1 MRCPVWG
8 FVLFGLLALPVP
20 SWSSSD
26 PVSACVAPDEFVTV
40 DEPLAQFGAAIA
52 AGGPI
57 DILAVGSAATVG
69 AVGTKSQQPTA
80 AEGGTF
86 PEQMV
91 RALNAALPMI
101 SFTVTVRGGR
111 GMTAEA
117 MLPLMAEALKQQH
130 HPLVLWQTGTV
141 EAVRGLRPDN
151 LLDVLQQG
159 ADMVRDAGADLVLI
173 DPQFSR
179 FLRANT
185 DIDAYENVMNQA
197 ATLPGVVLFR
207 RYDLMSSWAD
217 NDGIDLERSAK
228 ADRDKALDRLNACLG
243 QALAKFV
250 LSGTDATKK

>member
-1 MRCPVWG
+1 MRRLVWG
-8 FVLFGLLALPVP
+8 LALCGLLTLPVP
-20 SWSSSD
+20 LWAGSET
-26 PVSACVAPDEFVTV
+26 VHACGAPDEFVTT
-40 DEPLAQFGAAIA
+40 DESLPQIGAAIN

-57 DILAVGSAATVG
+57 DILAVGSATTVG

-80 AEGGTF
+80 AEGGAF
-86 PEQMV
+86 PEQMA
-91 RALNAALPMI
+91 RALNAALPAI
-101 SFTVTVRGGR
+101 HFNVTVRGGR

-117 MLPLMAEALKQQH
+117 MLPLIAEALKQQH

-141 EAVRGLRPDN
+141 EAVRGLRPDG
-151 LLDVLQQG
+151 LLDVLHEG
-159 ADMVRDAGADLVLI
+159 ADLVRDAGADLVLI

-185 DIDAYENVMNQA
+185 DVDAYEDVMNQA

-207 RYDLMSSWAD
+207 RFDLMRTWAD
-217 NDGIDLERSAK
+217 GGRIDLERTAK

-250 LSGTDATKK
+250 LSGTDAAKK